1 MFVDTH
7 CHLDFLPQPAQQ
19 AEQARKQGLGV
30 IVVPAVEPSNFEA
43 VRELPIRSQALATA
57 LDFTPVRSMV

>member
-19 AEQARKQGLGV
+19 AEQARKQGVGV
-30 IVVPAVEPSNFEA
+30 IVVPAVVMPGGTVVKRGS
-43 VRELPIRSQALATA
+43 RRKIGKQIPLITA
-57 LDFTPVRSMV
+57 RC